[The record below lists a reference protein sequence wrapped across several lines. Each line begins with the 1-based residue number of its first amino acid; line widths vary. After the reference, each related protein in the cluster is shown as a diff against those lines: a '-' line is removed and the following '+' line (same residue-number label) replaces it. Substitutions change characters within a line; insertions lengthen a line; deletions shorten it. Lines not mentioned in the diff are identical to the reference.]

1 MKADLLKSKITFIT
15 PTLNGGGA
23 EKNIIN
29 IINFIDLNL
38 FDVELVIFGGN
49 DNYLTYL
56 DQDISI
62 IRLNKSNVRSGFLSL
77 LKTIKKSKPD
87 IIFTSAPH
95 LQVILAI
102 FKIFGLD
109 FKLIYRLPTLPSNNL
124 QKGLKGKFV
133 NFLLKI
139 LTGLSNIIICQ
150 SSEMKQEVDEL
161 YELPDSKVLNIR
173 NIVNFKQ
180 VEKFSKENYPFKS
193 SEDFNL
199 VASGS
204 LYSAKGFDILIKSIS
219 RVREEIPAVKLYI
232 LGGETVEIGYKVM
245 LESLINEYSLGD
257 SVFLE
262 GYMKNPYPYYSNADL
277 FVLSSLYEGFP
288 NVILESLS
296 LGTPVVATNCVN
308 FENII
313 DKNNGIVV
321 QRNNIE
327 ELSKGIIL
335 MYKRGKIDFSFT
347 NYDYNRLF
355 TSVLKIS

>member
-1 MKADLLKSKITFIT
+1 
-15 PTLNGGGA
+15 
-23 EKNIIN
+23 
-29 IINFIDLNL
+29 
-38 FDVELVIFGGN
+38 
-49 DNYLTYL
+49 
-56 DQDISI
+56 
-62 IRLNKSNVRSGFLSL
+62 
-77 LKTIKKSKPD
+77 
-87 IIFTSAPH
+87 
-95 LQVILAI
+95 
-102 FKIFGLD
+102 
-109 FKLIYRLPTLPSNNL
+109 
-124 QKGLKGKFV
+124 
-133 NFLLKI
+133 
-139 LTGLSNIIICQ
+139 
-150 SSEMKQEVDEL
+150 MKQEVDEL